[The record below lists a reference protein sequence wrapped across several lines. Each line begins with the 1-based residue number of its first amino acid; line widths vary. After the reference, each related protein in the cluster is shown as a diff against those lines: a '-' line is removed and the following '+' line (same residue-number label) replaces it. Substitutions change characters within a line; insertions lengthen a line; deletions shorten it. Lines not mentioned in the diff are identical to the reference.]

1 MVGNILV
8 PLLLSEES
16 MQKGSLILFA
26 GLPTVVFNYMIPDRY
41 KLESDKVASI
51 VITVH
56 LLALSLVIWLAP
68 IKLNKS

>member
-26 GLPTVVFNYMIPDRY
+26 GLPTVVFNYMIADRY

-56 LLALSLVIWLAP
+56 LLA
-68 IKLNKS
+68 

>member
-8 PLLLSEES
+8 PLLLSEEP

-26 GLPTVVFNYMIPDRY
+26 GLPTVVFNYMIADRY

-56 LLALSLVIWLAP
+56 LLALP
-68 IKLNKS
+68 

>member
-26 GLPTVVFNYMIPDRY
+26 GLPTVVFNYMIADRY
-41 KLESDKVASI
+41 KLESDRVASI

-56 LLALSLVIWLAP
+56 LLALPLVIWLVP